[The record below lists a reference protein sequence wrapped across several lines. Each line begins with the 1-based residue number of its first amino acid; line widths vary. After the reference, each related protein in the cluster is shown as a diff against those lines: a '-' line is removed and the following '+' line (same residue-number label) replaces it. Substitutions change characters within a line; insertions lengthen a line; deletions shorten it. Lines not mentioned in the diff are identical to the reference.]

1 MIISRYVGFESSVD
15 RLDSNVDFSLDS
27 PDAVVCVVV
36 ATASCGCSLMVN
48 VTVAERVFP
57 PPDASIV
64 TVKLP
69 VGVDSIVDMV
79 NVEVK
84 TGLPEAGLKLGDA
97 PLGKPTAVKDTD

>member
-1 MIISRYVGFESSVD
+1 
-15 RLDSNVDFSLDS
+15 
-27 PDAVVCVVV
+27 
-36 ATASCGCSLMVN
+36 MVN

-57 PPDASIV
+57 PPDASTV

-69 VGVDSIVDMV
+69 VGVDSVVDMV

-97 PLGKPTAVKDTD
+97 SLGKPTAVKDTD